1 MRLGRSFDLAGEVFD
16 ELLGRDRL
24 HVEALGMSLDG
35 ASKTPEPFL
44 IHDSGCRRR
53 CPGRSAAKVVERPTG
68 KCLSIG
74 GKVYALSKSKRF
86 PFDHGELVATDQ
98 ILSFGKG
105 GRTRVSVDLKA
116 LLNDWLKDET
126 KWGGHK
132 AANGLRYMAG
142 AGGGMSADLSECY
155 EEPHGTALAVL
166 DFHYAAPSENPLAAQ
181 SLFRVSS
188 APFTFKLLR
197 RLLTPIERG
206 EFIPPA
212 KDFSASRAAKSIK
225 STSRATRSLAVAAGW
240 AWKTQK
246 D

>member
-1 MRLGRSFDLAGEVFD
+1 MGCPRR
-16 ELLGRDRL
+16 
-24 HVEALGMSLDG
+24 EA
-35 ASKTPEPFL
+35 
-44 IHDSGCRRR
+44 
-53 CPGRSAAKVVERPTG
+53 
-68 KCLSIG
+68 
-74 GKVYALSKSKRF
+74 F
-86 PFDHGELVATDQ
+86 PFDHGELFEKDQ
-98 ILSFGKG
+98 ILSFPKG
-105 GRTRVSVDLKA
+105 GATKGKDNLKA

-132 AANGLRYMAG
+132 AANGLRCVAG

-155 EEPHGTALAVL
+155 EEPRGTALLVL

-181 SLFRVSS
+181 SLLRVSS
-188 APFTFKLLR
+188 SPFSFKLLR

-212 KDFSASRAAKSIK
+212 KDSSASGAAKSIK
-225 STSRATRSLAVAAGW
+225 STSRATRSLVVAAGW